1 MWSHWL
7 KAFVEPFLTVWV
19 FLWEQLLC
27 EIWLRSLF
35 SQPTMIFLK
44 FIITIT
50 TERPIRKNNFWVSEL
65 LKFSF
70 QLKHFVQSFPVK
82 NIWENY
88 CYYNPQRSPNFNE
101 HFLSYFYPF
110 YHSQELDYVYH
121 DVSAVMTETLMQ
133 GADIIA
139 MKVSPIHQYLLYQ
152 NDLCY

>member
-35 SQPTMIFLK
+35 SQPTMISLK

-82 NIWENY
+82 NIWEN
-88 CYYNPQRSPNFNE
+88 
-101 HFLSYFYPF
+101 
-110 YHSQELDYVYH
+110 
-121 DVSAVMTETLMQ
+121 AVMTETLMQ